1 MSQQIDGNYKQFP
14 ASAAITQ
21 YARVTLASDGTVAAA
36 GLTAKE
42 IGIAQNAAFAA
53 GDLVNVKLRSAAGTQ
68 KGICAGPVACGAA
81 ISTQASGKIDDAA
94 TSTGFPIGQALE
106 AGAANNDVIEFLYNN
121 HGDTAL

>member
-1 MSQQIDGNYKQFP
+1 MSQQIDGNFKQFP
-14 ASAAITQ
+14 ASAAIAQ
-21 YARVTLASDGTVAAA
+21 YARVALASDGTIATA

-53 GDLVNVKLRSAAGTQ
+53 GDLVTVKLRSAAGTQ
-68 KGICAGPVACGAA
+68 KGIAAGAIVCGAQ

-94 TSTGFPIGQALE
+94 TATGFPIGQALE
-106 AGAANNDVIEFLYNN
+106 TAGANNDVIEFLYNN